1 MSDTGRPSV
10 VIAYAYGASDWKT
23 VDVRRAFR
31 DNLAGID
38 VDVEAVDWRP
48 FLPSPQ
54 AHYLRF
60 VRNRDAEAPCDAEA
74 VTASVTASVMASAPA
89 SLTTSAL
96 AGASGAS
103 SRTPRTARSPQTS
116 RTPRTYPARSD
127 LAATAAERAAVAEGR
142 REGRLSLDPLTRPA
156 MRVVHHAM
164 VDNAGITMAD
174 VLGYLRD
181 PAAVIGPAA
190 ERLLE
195 IRRGAGGRP
204 VVAVGLS
211 LGGIILV
218 DTLATLLRDAAR
230 PEADRRPAA
239 LLVTVGSQSAALR
252 AMGVMPSAPRDA
264 VHPVLFTPWLNVWH
278 EHDYLS
284 YPVGAVFEH
293 LGDVCDRRAV
303 QRGAFPGVHSG
314 YLNRSS
320 RFFDHLGEAIRAR
333 FGG

>member
-1 MSDTGRPSV
+1 MPSPRTAPSPKV

-23 VDVRRAFR
+23 ADVRAAFR
-31 DNLAGID
+31 DNLPGID
-38 VDVEAVDWRP
+38 VEFEAVDWRP
-48 FLPSPQ
+48 YLPSPQ
-54 AHYLRF
+54 AHLLRF
-60 VRNRDAEAPCDAEA
+60 VRNRDAEAPCDEA
-74 VTASVTASVMASAPA
+74 SAAKAAASAP
-89 SLTTSAL
+89 
-96 AGASGAS
+96 
-103 SRTPRTARSPQTS
+103 TAQPSTRSPRS
-116 RTPRTYPARSD
+116 FPARSD

-164 VDNAGITMAD
+164 VDHAGITMAD

-181 PAAVIGPAA
+181 PEAVIRPAA

-195 IRRGAGGRP
+195 IRRAAGRRP

-211 LGGIILV
+211 LGGIIMV
-218 DTLATLLRDAAR
+218 DTLAELLNDEAR
-230 PEADRRPAA
+230 PEADRRPAD

-252 AMGVMPSAPRDA
+252 AMGVMPSAPRD
-264 VHPVLFTPWLNVWH
+264 VIYPRLFTPWLNVWH

-284 YPVGAVFEH
+284 YPAGAVFEH

-320 RFFDHLGEAIRAR
+320 RFFDHLGAAIRER
-333 FGG
+333 FAD

>member
-1 MSDTGRPSV
+1 MSDRPSV

-23 VDVRRAFR
+23 VDVQAVFR
-31 DNLAGID
+31 DQLTGID
-38 VDVEAVDWRP
+38 VAFEAVDWRP

-54 AHYLRF
+54 AHLMRF
-60 VRNRDAEAPCDAEA
+60 VRNRDAEAPCDD
-74 VTASVTASVMASAPA
+74 TAPPPPVKRGTGSKQAARA
-89 SLTTSAL
+89 
-96 AGASGAS
+96 AGAGAAGA
-103 SRTPRTARSPQTS
+103 ARA
-116 RTPRTYPARSD
+116 PRTYPARSD
-127 LAATAAERAAVAEGR
+127 LAATAAERAALAEGR

-164 VDNAGITMAD
+164 VDHAGITTAD

-181 PAAVIGPAA
+181 PVAVIGPAA

-195 IRRGAGGRP
+195 IRRGAVGRP

-218 DTLATLLRDAAR
+218 DTLATLLRDGAR
-230 PEADRRPAA
+230 PEAERRPAD

-252 AMGVMPSAPRDA
+252 AMGVMPSAPRDV
-264 VHPVLFTPWLNVWH
+264 VHPALFTPWLNVWH

-284 YPVGAVFEH
+284 CPVGAVFEH

-320 RFFDHLGEAIRAR
+320 RFFDHLGAAIRER
-333 FGG
+333 FGD

>member
-1 MSDTGRPSV
+1 MSGRPSI
-10 VIAYAYGASDWKT
+10 VIAFAYGASDWKT
-23 VDVRRAFR
+23 TDVRRVFR
-31 DNLAGID
+31 DNLPDLD
-38 VDVEAVDWRP
+38 VRFEAVDWRP
-48 FLPSPQ
+48 YLPSPQ
-54 AHYLRF
+54 AHLLRF
-60 VRNRDAEAPCDAEA
+60 VRNRDAEAGCDDD
-74 VTASVTASVMASAPA
+74 APKPA
-89 SLTTSAL
+89 TTH
-96 AGASGAS
+96 GA
-103 SRTPRTARSPQTS
+103 ARA
-116 RTPRTYPARSD
+116 PRTYPARSD

-164 VDNAGITMAD
+164 VDHAGITMAD

-190 ERLLE
+190 ARLLD
-195 IRRGAGGRP
+195 IRRSAGGRP

-218 DTLATLLRDAAR
+218 DTLASVLRDETRA
-230 PEADRRPAA
+230 EADRRPAD

-252 AMGVMPSAPRDA
+252 AMGVMPSAPRDV
-264 VHPVLFTPWLNVWH
+264 VHPALFTPWLNVWH

-333 FGG
+333 FGS

>member
-1 MSDTGRPSV
+1 MSGRPSI
-10 VIAYAYGASDWKT
+10 VIAFAYGASDWKT
-23 VDVRRAFR
+23 TDVRRVFR
-31 DNLAGID
+31 DNLPDLD
-38 VDVEAVDWRP
+38 VGFEAVDWRP
-48 FLPSPQ
+48 YLPSPQ
-54 AHYLRF
+54 AHLLRF
-60 VRNRDAEAPCDAEA
+60 VRNRDAEATCDDD
-74 VTASVTASVMASAPA
+74 APKPA
-89 SLTTSAL
+89 TTR
-96 AGASGAS
+96 GA
-103 SRTPRTARSPQTS
+103 ARA
-116 RTPRTYPARSD
+116 PRTYPARSD

-156 MRVVHHAM
+156 MRVVHHAI
-164 VDNAGITMAD
+164 VDHAGITMAD

-190 ERLLE
+190 ARLLE

-218 DTLATLLRDAAR
+218 DTLASVLRDQAR
-230 PEADRRPAA
+230 PEGERRPAD

-252 AMGVMPSAPRDA
+252 AMGVMPSAPRDV
-264 VHPVLFTPWLNVWH
+264 VHPALFTPWLNVWH

-333 FGG
+333 FGS

>member
-1 MSDTGRPSV
+1 MSGRPSI
-10 VIAYAYGASDWKT
+10 VIAFAYGASDWKT
-23 VDVRRAFR
+23 TDVRRVFR
-31 DNLAGID
+31 DNLPDLD
-38 VDVEAVDWRP
+38 VGFEAVDWRP
-48 FLPSPQ
+48 YLPSPQ
-54 AHYLRF
+54 AHLLRF
-60 VRNRDAEAPCDAEA
+60 VRNRDAEASCDDD
-74 VTASVTASVMASAPA
+74 APKPA
-89 SLTTSAL
+89 TTH
-96 AGASGAS
+96 GA
-103 SRTPRTARSPQTS
+103 ARA
-116 RTPRTYPARSD
+116 PRTYPARSD

-164 VDNAGITMAD
+164 VDHAGITMAD

-190 ERLLE
+190 ARLLE

-218 DTLATLLRDAAR
+218 DTLASVLRDQAR
-230 PEADRRPAA
+230 PEGDRRPAD

-252 AMGVMPSAPRDA
+252 AMGVMPSAPRDV
-264 VHPVLFTPWLNVWH
+264 VHPALFTPWLNVWH

-320 RFFDHLGEAIRAR
+320 RFFDHLGESIRAR
-333 FGG
+333 FGS

>member
-1 MSDTGRPSV
+1 MSDRPSV

-23 VDVRRAFR
+23 VDVRAAFR
-31 DNLAGID
+31 DLLTGID
-38 VDVEAVDWRP
+38 VGFEAVDWRP
-48 FLPSPQ
+48 YLPSPQ
-54 AHYLRF
+54 AHLMRF
-60 VRNRDAEAPCDAEA
+60 VRNRDAEAPCDEA
-74 VTASVTASVMASAPA
+74 AAQPPA
-89 SLTTSAL
+89 RRG
-96 AGASGAS
+96 AGV
-103 SRTPRTARSPQTS
+103 ARTS
-116 RTPRTYPARSD
+116 RADGAGRPEPAPRAPRAFPARSD

-142 REGRLSLDPLTRPA
+142 RTGRLSLDPLTRPA

-164 VDNAGITMAD
+164 VDHAGITMAD

-181 PAAVIGPAA
+181 PDAVIGPAA
-190 ERLLE
+190 ERLVE

-218 DTLATLLRDAAR
+218 DTLASVLRDQAR
-230 PEADRRPAA
+230 PEGERRPAD

-252 AMGVMPSAPRDA
+252 AMGVMPSAPRDV
-264 VHPVLFTPWLNVWH
+264 VHPALFTPWLNVWH

-293 LGDVCDRRAV
+293 LGDVCDRRAI

-333 FGG
+333 FGS

>member
-1 MSDTGRPSV
+1 MSDAPSV

-23 VDVRRAFR
+23 ADVRAAFR
-31 DNLAGID
+31 RNLTGIEID
-38 VDVEAVDWRP
+38 FEAVDWRP
-48 FLPSPQ
+48 YLPSPQ
-54 AHYLRF
+54 AHLMRF
-60 VRNRDAEAPCDAEA
+60 VRNRDAEAACDDAA
-74 VTASVTASVMASAPA
+74 AAPSKRA
-89 SLTTSAL
+89 PTR
-96 AGASGAS
+96 
-103 SRTPRTARSPQTS
+103 SRAARTF
-116 RTPRTYPARSD
+116 PARSD
-127 LAATAAERAAVAEGR
+127 LAATAKERVAITEGR

-164 VDNAGITMAD
+164 VDHAGITMAD

-190 ERLLE
+190 ERLVE

-218 DTLATLLRDAAR
+218 DTLASLLRDEAR
-230 PEADRRPAA
+230 VEADRRPAD

-252 AMGVMPSAPRDA
+252 AMGVMPSAPRDV
-264 VHPVLFTPWLNVWH
+264 VHPTLFTPWLNVWH

-284 YPVGAVFEH
+284 YPAGAVFEH

-320 RFFDHLGEAIRAR
+320 RFFDHLGESIRER
-333 FGG
+333 FGS

>member
-1 MSDTGRPSV
+1 MPEPSV

-23 VDVRRAFR
+23 VDARRAFR
-31 DNLAGID
+31 DNLTGID
-38 VDVEAVDWRP
+38 VDVQAVDWRP
-48 FLPSPQ
+48 YLPSPQ
-54 AHYLRF
+54 AHLLRF
-60 VRNRDAEAPCDAEA
+60 LRNRDAEAPCDTEA
-74 VTASVTASVMASAPA
+74 ATPSTR
-89 SLTTSAL
+89 
-96 AGASGAS
+96 S
-103 SRTPRTARSPQTS
+103 SRSTRATAQTRSSRPTRATPRAP
-116 RTPRTYPARSD
+116 RTPPTYPARSD
-127 LAATAAERAAVAEGR
+127 LAATSAERAAIAEGR

-164 VDNAGITMAD
+164 VDHAGITMAD

-181 PAAVIGPAA
+181 PAAVIAPAA

-195 IRRGAGGRP
+195 IRREAGGRP

-230 PEADRRPAA
+230 PEGERRPAD

-252 AMGVMPSAPRDA
+252 AMGVMPSAPRDV
-264 VHPVLFTPWLNVWH
+264 VHPVLFAPWLNVWH

-320 RFFDHLGEAIRAR
+320 RFFDHLGAAIRER
-333 FGG
+333 FGS

>member
-1 MSDTGRPSV
+1 MSDAPSV

-23 VDVRRAFR
+23 ADVRAAFR
-31 DNLAGID
+31 RNLTGIEFD
-38 VDVEAVDWRP
+38 FEAVDWRP
-48 FLPSPQ
+48 YLPSPQ
-54 AHYLRF
+54 AHLMRF
-60 VRNRDAEAPCDAEA
+60 VRNRDAEAACDDAA
-74 VTASVTASVMASAPA
+74 AAPPKQAPA
-89 SLTTSAL
+89 
-96 AGASGAS
+96 
-103 SRTPRTARSPQTS
+103 RARA
-116 RTPRTYPARSD
+116 PRTYPARSD
-127 LAATAAERAAVAEGR
+127 LAATAAERVAITEGR

-164 VDNAGITMAD
+164 VDHAGITMAD

-190 ERLLE
+190 ERLVE

-218 DTLATLLRDAAR
+218 DTLASLLRDGAR
-230 PEADRRPAA
+230 AEADRRPAD

-252 AMGVMPSAPRDA
+252 AMGVMPSAPRDV
-264 VHPVLFTPWLNVWH
+264 VHPTLFTPWLNVWH

-284 YPVGAVFEH
+284 YPAGAVFEH
-293 LGDVCDRRAV
+293 LEDVCDRRAV

-320 RFFDHLGEAIRAR
+320 RFFDHLGEAIRER
-333 FGG
+333 FGS